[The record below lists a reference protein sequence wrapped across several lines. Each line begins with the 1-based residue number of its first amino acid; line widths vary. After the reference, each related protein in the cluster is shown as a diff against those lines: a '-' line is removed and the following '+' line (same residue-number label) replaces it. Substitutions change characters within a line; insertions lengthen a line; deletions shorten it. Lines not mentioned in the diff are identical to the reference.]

1 MRELEREKP
10 GCRGVDREMS
20 EGVRADFAWVQW
32 VGGCLFI
39 FVVFLLTLGHP
50 PLVLRCVGGQ
60 PMFVYILLGVYVWRL
75 AGWLAGWLPELLL

>member
-1 MRELEREKP
+1 MRELELTLH
-10 GCRGVDREMS
+10 GCSGWEVVCS
-20 EGVRADFAWVQW
+20 V
-32 VGGCLFI
+32 